1 MEMEAVSGS
10 SKNSVIYL
18 SRSEGESRVGFEM
31 CKSLLGKRTNAITG
45 GIGGLLACCDEGCY
59 DIITGKQYYQG
70 AVAAGAVGKDH
81 FVCVS
86 NGQMYS
92 WGKGFNGELGLGP
105 KYQNIELPMPI
116 KYQADFAQVVSGDY
130 HSIATDSSG
139 SVYIWGQNCDRQL
152 GLYTKDINQM
162 TEIKQNAMIEEVLFM
177 PRKLPFCVKRPIQK
191 IACGARFTIAVTKK
205 GEVWSWGAGECG
217 QLGTGRCTYK
227 EIPSQVQLDS
237 SLIFDNVA
245 CGDGHVLVSA
255 TDGSIYGWGINKRG
269 QLGLGDT
276 ATKHQPN
283 LVPGINSK
291 SIYAHSNSSAAI
303 TEDGLLYTWGSGSYG
318 RLMHGNETHIH
329 VPTMVNG
336 FTTYCPVSMFAFGK
350 CHSAALVKTHATELF
365 PSKGPQK
372 SFTKL
377 QIKGCGFWNS
387 DKIIVKFTSL
397 SGAAFIPPRSC
408 LGKLVNDDTI
418 TCKPPKLSDIGDF
431 EVSLS
436 MDGHTFVPDNL
447 LVTVYK
453 DFSVQGLSPKLINLG
468 ESQQFQIK
476 FYAKGLPRFTSST
489 SNVSVEGGEEVVV
502 EAPTNLVTVIEDQF
516 IKLFVTISSPDGNTI
531 KHEAV
536 IKGSVIET
544 LGGNNDKGLEE
555 GSSMSRPSSSVKL
568 DSDDGIDNN
577 SVTEEKIQHE
587 VVCDVDILNILSG
600 IDASNS
606 LISIRAAFSMN
617 GQDFC
622 EATPESET
630 LICHSFR
637 ATNVLPNAYPY
648 SFEAYANELKV
659 KGESF
664 IPTAMLPQGTRIEA
678 VFQAD
683 IDKTGVKREVV
694 VPIRCESADAIYVN
708 PPTIIQLMQGKVVIE
723 KGKKSN
729 KSAPSSPTKKG
740 GETLPTAPYIA
751 ATLHFQMS
759 SAGSSATEV
768 LGSQKIDLYLY
779 QAQPISVT
787 PSFIRVGSDNNT
799 LTIKGL
805 QQGGFMFPAN
815 SAQVCFSRGD
825 MNIQCLSNEVVFQ
838 EVKPAATE
846 EVSNKST
853 STKSKKVAEKPS
865 SEYIL
870 LAKCPVSFVKVPVP
884 SVIPDNNDVI
894 DTVAVEE
901 TNEIVQENEPVEVDN
916 AEGVVTENAEVS
928 DADADADAAAT
939 EPLPAEEVVLE
950 EPKEYVDVSVLLD
963 GTTILP
969 AEYCIKLLL
978 FESIVIT
985 GNNAPKGGA
994 ASGNT
999 VDLTVSG
1006 LINASDCV
1014 GVVRLRGVSGAAIDI
1029 PATINIDASTMSFVI
1044 PDPSSLSTVDAE
1056 LRGKDKFYFV
1066 DVSIDNGQSFDASA
1080 EAILQIK

>member
-1 MEMEAVSGS
+1 MEAVSGS
-10 SKNSVIYL
+10 SKSSVIYL
-18 SRSEGESRVGFEM
+18 SRPEGESRFGFEM
-31 CKSLLGKRTNAITG
+31 CKSLLGKRTNAISG
-45 GIGGLLACCDEGCY
+45 GIGGLVACCDEGCY
-59 DIITGKQYYQG
+59 DIITGKQYFQG
-70 AVAAGAVGKDH
+70 AVGAGAVGKDH

-116 KYQADFAQVVSGDY
+116 KYQADFVHVVSGDY

-162 TEIKQNAMIEEVLFM
+162 TEIKQNAMIEEILFM

-237 SLIFDNVA
+237 SLIFDKVA
-245 CGDGHVLVSA
+245 CGDGHVLVAA
-255 TDGSIYGWGINKRG
+255 TDGSIYSWGINKRG

-276 ATKHQPN
+276 ATKHQPK
-283 LVPGINSK
+283 LVPNVNSK
-291 SIYAHSNSSAAI
+291 NIYAHGNSSAAV

-318 RLMHGNETHIH
+318 RLMHGNETHVH

-336 FTTYCPVSMFAFGK
+336 FTSYCPVSMFAFGK

-365 PSKGPQK
+365 PGKGPQK

-387 DKIIVKFTSL
+387 DKIIVRFTSL
-397 SGAAFIPPRSC
+397 SGSAFIPPRSC
-408 LGKLVNDDTI
+408 LGKLVSEDTI
-418 TCKPPKLSDIGDF
+418 TCKPPKLGDIGDF

-436 MDGHTFVPDNL
+436 MDGHSFVPDNL

-453 DFSVQGLSPKLINLG
+453 DFSVHGLSPKLINLG
-468 ESQQFQIK
+468 ESQNFKIK
-476 FYAKGLPRFTSST
+476 FYAKGLPRFACST
-489 SNVSVEGGEEVVV
+489 DEVSVEGEEKVV
-502 EAPTNLVTVIEDQF
+502 EAPTNLVTVVEDQF
-516 IKLFVTISSPDGNTI
+516 IKLFVTISSPDGNTV

-544 LGGNNDKGLEE
+544 LGKQSLDE
-555 GSSMSRPSSSVKL
+555 GSSMSRPSSSAKL
-568 DSDDGIDNN
+568 VSDDGTEDNS
-577 SVTEEKIQHE
+577 SVAEEKIHHE

-637 ATNVLPNAYPY
+637 AINVLPNAYPY
-648 SFEAYANELKV
+648 AYDAYATELKV

-664 IPTAMLPQGTRIEA
+664 IPTAMLPHGTRIEA

-683 IDKTGVKREVV
+683 VDKTGVRREVV

-708 PPTIIQLMQGKVVIE
+708 PPSIIQLMQGKIATDKNK
-723 KGKKSN
+723 KGN

-740 GETLPTAPYIA
+740 GEALPTAPYIA
-751 ATLHFQMS
+751 ATLHFQMCS
-759 SAGSSATEV
+759 TGSSATEV

-779 QAQPISVT
+779 QTQSISVT

-805 QQGGFMFPAN
+805 NQGGFMFLAN
-815 SAQVCFSRGD
+815 SAQVCFSRRD
-825 MNIQCLSNEVVFQ
+825 MDIQCLSNDLVFQ
-838 EVKPAATE
+838 EIKPAASE

-853 STKSKKVAEKPS
+853 STKGKKGGVVDKPP
-865 SEYIL
+865 SEYIV
-870 LAKCPVSFVKVPVP
+870 LAKCPVSFLNVPVP
-884 SVIPDNNDVI
+884 SVIPDSNDMA
-894 DTVAVEE
+894 DTTAVND
-901 TNEIVQENEPVEVDN
+901 TDEIVQENKPVEVEN
-916 AEGVVTENAEVS
+916 TEAVVMTETIEAS
-928 DADADADAAAT
+928 DPVAT
-939 EPLPAEEVVLE
+939 GPESVPLPAEEVALQ
-950 EPKEYVDVSVLLD
+950 EPREYVDLSVLLD
-963 GTTILP
+963 GASSL
-969 AEYCIKLLL
+969 AEEYCIKLLL
-978 FESIVIT
+978 FEKIVIT

-999 VDLTVSG
+999 VDLSVSG

-1014 GVVRLRGVSGAAIDI
+1014 GVVRLRGVSGTGIDI
-1029 PATINIDASTMSFVI
+1029 PSTINVDASTMSFVV
-1044 PDPSSLSTVDAE
+1044 PDPSSLSTIDAE

-1066 DVSIDNGQSFDASA
+1066 DVSIDNGQSFDASS